1 MEFAIRNI
9 ILKAVTDIEEETR
22 GRTVPLSGNEFL
34 EALFAKMFPPVVP
47 QPPPQKLAEPEDAKT
62 VTVARPEETTPK
74 KKPGPK
80 PKLDADGNPIA
91 KKPRAKKA
99 EVPPATP
106 EKSEPVSEAEAPP
119 APKKPRAKKE
129 KGPVNLEKLTPTQT
143 KQLKKLADE
152 AKVEVDKK
160 AFVAHLNDMTAEAYN
175 ATSLDEHMKA
185 FVHSR
190 AGGVAAPAEPEVEE
204 EEAECVEMDFNGI
217 TYYVNPDN
225 KKVYVEEGGGH
236 VFKGYVGMAA
246 FAEMTLPADI

>member
-1 MEFAIRNI
+1 
-9 ILKAVTDIEEETR
+9 V
-22 GRTVPLSGNEFL
+22 
-34 EALFAKMFPPVVP
+34 
-47 QPPPQKLAEPEDAKT
+47 AEP
-62 VTVARPEETTPK
+62 VAE
-74 KKPGPK
+74 
-80 PKLDADGNPIA
+80 
-91 KKPRAKKA
+91 A
-99 EVPPATP
+99 EVPPVTP
-106 EKSEPVSEAEAPP
+106 EKSEPTSEAEAPP

-160 AFVAHLNDMTAEAYN
+160 AFVAHMNDMSAETYN

-185 FVHSR
+185 FV
-190 AGGVAAPAEPEVEE
+190 ATEAKLAAPSPAPEPVVE
-204 EEAECVEMDFNGI
+204 EEAECIEMDFNGT
-217 TYYVNPDN
+217 TYYVNPDD